1 MQATESLFGDDAVHH
16 AVHHDA
22 QHSAHCRDT
31 LLPWLR
37 LATLRGWPRHVIA
50 QLVRDHGTPHA
61 VIEAARQG
69 QLAPNGDLPIA
80 AIAAPFS
87 PRLHALAEATLHWA
101 TQPGNH
107 LLTLNDAAY
116 PAQLKEIADP
126 PVLLHAQGDLAL
138 LHGDAIGVVGSR
150 NATMQGKAN
159 AGRFARA
166 LSEAGFT
173 IVSGLAL
180 GIDTAAHQG
189 GLVGDGSTVAVVG
202 TGIDVIYPAS
212 NAVLAARI
220 RECGCLLSEFVLG
233 APARP
238 YHFPIRNRTI
248 SGLSRGVLVVEAAE
262 KSGSLITARLANE
275 QGRDVFAIPGSIHS
289 ALSKGCHKLIRDGAK
304 LVETAQDILE
314 AFGRKPPPG
323 ETAMLE
329 ELTAAADVLLSAL
342 TYDPVPFD
350 ELAQRLK
357 LDPADTQASLLAL
370 ELAGV
375 VERLPGGAFQ
385 RLKR

>member
-1 MQATESLFGDDAVHH
+1 MQATESLFPDSGTEGVAADIDA
-16 AVHHDA
+16 
-22 QHSAHCRDT
+22 

-37 LATLRGWPRHVIA
+37 LAQMPGLPRHA
-50 QLVRDHGTPHA
+50 AARLVRDHDTAHA
-61 VIEAARQG
+61 VIEAARAG
-69 QLAPNGDLPIA
+69 KLENPFGALPLA
-80 AIAAPFS
+80 AIAAPYS
-87 PRLHALAEATLHWA
+87 PRLRALAEATLHWA
-101 TQPGNH
+101 EQPGNH
-107 LLTLNDAAY
+107 LLTLNDDAY
-116 PAQLKEIADP
+116 PPLLNEIADP
-126 PVLLHAQGDLAL
+126 PVLLHAQGNLSLLA
-138 LHGDAIGVVGSR
+138 GDAVGIVGSR
-150 NATMQGKAN
+150 NATMQGVAN

-189 GLVGDGSTVAVVG
+189 GLCGAGSTVAVVG

-212 NAVLAARI
+212 NAALAARI
-220 RECGCLLSEFVLG
+220 GEAGCLLSEFVLG
-233 APARP
+233 TSVRQH
-238 YHFPIRNRTI
+238 YFPIRNRVI

-262 KSGSLITARLANE
+262 KSGSLITARLAGE

-289 ALSKGCHKLIRDGAK
+289 ALAKGCHKLIRDGAK
-304 LVETAQDILE
+304 LVDTEHDILE
-314 AFGRKPPPG
+314 AFGMQRPRT

-329 ELTAAADVLLSAL
+329 ALTDALTGAAHVLLAAL
-342 TYDPVPFD
+342 TYDPVPAD